1 MVIDLKN
8 SLKTAV
14 GGLCAS
20 LSVVLMFIG
29 GTLSVLAYAVPM
41 LLGLLM
47 FIIKKTFGTR
57 CAVGVYISVSLLS
70 FLLVPDKECVLMYAL
85 FFGYYPIIKAS
96 IEKIKIKPLVYI
108 AKFLVFNAC
117 ITVAELI
124 SFYVFGIPF
133 FDDGEFSSWLILA
146 FAFMM
151 NALFVLYDLMLGAF
165 LKLYELKLEKQI
177 KKLFK

>member
-1 MVIDLKN
+1 
-8 SLKTAV
+8 
-14 GGLCAS
+14 
-20 LSVVLMFIG
+20 
-29 GTLSVLAYAVPM
+29 
-41 LLGLLM
+41 
-47 FIIKKTFGTR
+47 
-57 CAVGVYISVSLLS
+57 
-70 FLLVPDKECVLMYAL
+70 MYAL

-165 LKLYELKLEKQI
+165 LKLYELKLEKRI